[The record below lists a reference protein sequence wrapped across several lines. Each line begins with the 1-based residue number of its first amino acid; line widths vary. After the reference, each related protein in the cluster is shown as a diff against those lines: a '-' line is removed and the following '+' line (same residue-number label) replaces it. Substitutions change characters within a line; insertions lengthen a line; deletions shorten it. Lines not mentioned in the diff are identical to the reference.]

1 MVKLLII
8 ADDFTGALDTGV
20 QFAIQGACTK
30 IVSGKDA
37 EHLQI
42 GQEQAE
48 VIIVDT
54 ETRHLSGEQAYRVVV
69 KLAAKALKENIPY
82 IFKKT
87 DSALRGNIGM
97 ELAALL
103 EVSSEKFLPFIPA
116 LPALNRVTRKGIH
129 YMDEVPIAETVFGKD
144 PFEPVT
150 SSYIK
155 DLFLHTQIH
164 AEVIKKSTNYH
175 LDFDKPAVGIF
186 DADTIDDIRNIVK
199 DLNNKNKLRIM
210 AGCAGLA
217 SVLSEILDFTHHI
230 KEKPKLSRPLLV
242 ICGSLNPISKKQI
255 EYAQKQGYSRFTISE
270 EEQLET
276 DYQETEEGKSWLASM
291 KAELKKSKAVMIDTG
306 LSKEIGFKSEDTRKK
321 IASGLGDIV
330 KQLINDSDCKTV
342 MITGGDTLSGFVEQ
356 TGCEEITLIGEI
368 KPGTVLSTMLIEGR
382 EVSVLSKSG
391 GFGEEHLVS
400 DIIREFIL
408 G

>member
-42 GQEQAE
+42 GREKAE

-116 LPALNRVTRKGIH
+116 LPALHRVTRKGIH
-129 YMDEVPIAETVFGKD
+129 YIDAVPIAETVFGKD

-155 DLFLHTQIH
+155 DLFHHTQIH
-164 AEVIKKSTNYH
+164 AEIIKKSENYNLE
-175 LDFDKPAVGIF
+175 LDQPAVGIF
-186 DADTIDDIRNIVK
+186 DADTMEDIRNIVTE
-199 DLNNKNKLRIM
+199 LNNKNELRIM

-217 SVLSEILDFTHHI
+217 SVLSEILEFSHNI
-230 KEKPKLSRPLLV
+230 KEKPELSKPFLI

-270 EEQLET
+270 EKQLEA
-276 DYQETEEGKSWLASM
+276 DYQESEEGKDWLASM
-291 KAELKKSKAVMIDTG
+291 KTELNNSGAAMIDTG
-306 LSKEIGFKSEDTRKK
+306 LSKEERFKCEDTRKK
-321 IASGLGDIV
+321 IATGLGDIV
-330 KQLINDSDCKTV
+330 KRLINDSNCKTV
-342 MITGGDTLSGFVEQ
+342 MIIGGDTLSGFVEQ

-368 KPGTVLSTMLIEGR
+368 KPGTVLSTMRIDGR

-391 GFGEEHLVS
+391 GFGEEQLVS
-400 DIIREFIL
+400 DIIGELISK
-408 G
+408 